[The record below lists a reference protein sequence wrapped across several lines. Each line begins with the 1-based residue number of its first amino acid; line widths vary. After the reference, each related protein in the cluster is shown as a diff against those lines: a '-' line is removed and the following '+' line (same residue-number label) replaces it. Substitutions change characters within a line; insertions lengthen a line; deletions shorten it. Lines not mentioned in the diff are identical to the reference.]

1 LNENHKNQVKEF
13 HPTIEE
19 EKEVAPKI
27 YTTKRGDKISWK
39 AKPTTHEQLKN
50 TLEGVTDEQELG

>member
-39 AKPTTHEQLKN
+39 ATTNN
-50 TLEGVTDEQELG
+50 TRTIEKHP